1 MTKPIRIGIVG
12 SRFAAQFHYTAYQR
26 VTGIDVEVVGV
37 TSLTREHREDFA
49 KKCGIKAFNSL
60 EEMLPEVDVIDVC
73 TPGYA
78 HEEVSIASLEA
89 GKHIVVEKPFTG
101 YFGPPEDKNFKGNKF
116 PKEKMLENAIASAK
130 RIITA
135 ALKNKRKICY
145 AENWI
150 YAPAIQKESEII
162 TKTKG
167 QILCALGGQSHSG
180 SLSPAYGIWR
190 LSGGGSMVGKSCHP
204 LTAIL
209 YLKQVEGLT
218 RNGKA
223 IRPKTV
229 SARTHE
235 ITRNPK
241 FIDKG
246 FLRTDYEDIEDY
258 CHLHV
263 VFDDGM
269 IADIFASELV
279 MGGVHNWL
287 EIFANN
293 HRAKCNLSPVN
304 AMELYN
310 PQEEQLENVYVMEK
324 IGTKQGWSNPAPD
337 ENFLFG
343 YPQEIQDFMEAIATG
358 REPKSGILAASD
370 IVSVIYAAYLSA
382 ERKGTEVEIPLDSA
396 IGIGDPA
403 KTLNGRA
410 DNIGGY
416 DGK

>member
-1 MTKPIRIGIVG
+1 E
-12 SRFAAQFHYTAYQR
+12 FHYTAYQR
-26 VTGIDVEVVGV
+26 VTNIDVEVVGV
-37 TSLTREHREDFA
+37 TSLAREHREDFA
-49 KKCGIKAFNSL
+49 KKHGIKSFDSL
-60 EEMLPEVDVIDVC
+60 EEMLPKVDVIDVC

-78 HEEVSIASLEA
+78 HEEVSITSLEA
-89 GKHIVVEKPFTG
+89 GKHTVVEKPFTG
-101 YFGPPEDKNFKGNKF
+101 YFGPPEDKNFKGNRFSKG
-116 PKEKMLENAIASAK
+116 KMLEEAIASAG
-130 RIITA
+130 RIIAA
-135 ALKNKRKICY
+135 ALKSKKKLCY

-150 YAPAIQKESEII
+150 YAPAIQKEAEVI

-167 QILCALGGQSHSG
+167 QILWALGGGSHSG

-204 LTAIL
+204 LTAVL
-209 YLKQVEGLT
+209 YLKQVEGLA

-223 IRPKTV
+223 IRPKAV

-258 CHLHV
+258 CQLHII
-263 VFDDGM
+263 FNDGM

-293 HRAKCNLSPVN
+293 HRTKCNLSPVN

-310 PQEEQLENVYVMEK
+310 PQEEQLADVYVMEK
-324 IGTKQGWSNPAPD
+324 IGTKQGWSNPSPD
-337 ENFLFG
+337 ENWMFG

-358 REPKSGILAASD
+358 REPKSGMLAASD
-370 IVSVIYAAYLSA
+370 VVSVLYAAYISA

-396 IGIGDPA
+396 I
-403 KTLNGRA
+403 
-410 DNIGGY
+410 
-416 DGK
+416 

>member
-1 MTKPIRIGIVG
+1 MEKPIRIGIVG

-49 KKCGIKAFNSL
+49 KKHGIKSFDSL

-78 HEEVSIASLEA
+78 HEEVSITALEA

-116 PKEKMLENAIASAK
+116 PKEKMLEEAIASAG
-130 RIITA
+130 RIIAA
-135 ALKNKRKICY
+135 ALKSKKKLCY

-150 YAPAIQKESEII
+150 YAPAVQKEAEII

-167 QILCALGGQSHSG
+167 QILWALGGGSHSG

-204 LTAIL
+204 LTAVL
-209 YLKQVEGLT
+209 YLKQVEGLA
-218 RNGKA
+218 RKGKA
-223 IRPKTV
+223 IRPKAV

-258 CHLHV
+258 CQLHII
-263 VFDDGM
+263 FNDGM

-293 HRAKCNLSPVN
+293 HRTKCNLSPVN

-310 PQEEQLENVYVMEK
+310 PQEEQLADVYVMKK
-324 IGTKQGWSNPAPD
+324 IGTKQGWSNPSPD
-337 ENFLFG
+337 ENWMFG
-343 YPQEIQDFMEAIATG
+343 YPQEIQDFMEAIANN
-358 REPKSGILAASD
+358 REPKSGMLAASD
-370 IVSVIYAAYLSA
+370 IVGVLYTAYVSA
-382 ERKGTEVEIPLDSA
+382 ERKGEEVKIPLDSA
-396 IGIGDPA
+396 I
-403 KTLNGRA
+403 
-410 DNIGGY
+410 
-416 DGK
+416 

>member
-1 MTKPIRIGIVG
+1 LKNPIRVGIVG
-12 SRFAAQFHYTAYQR
+12 SRFAAEFHYAAYQR
-26 VTGIDVEVVGV
+26 VTGINVEVVGV

-49 KKCGIKAFNSL
+49 KKRGIKAFDSL

-89 GKHIVVEKPFTG
+89 GKHIIVEKPFTG

-116 PKEKMLENAIASAK
+116 PKEKMLEEAIASAR
-130 RIITA
+130 RIIAA
-135 ALKNKRKICY
+135 ALKNKKKICY

-150 YAPAIQKESEII
+150 YAPAVQKEAEIL
-162 TKTKG
+162 TKTQG
-167 QILCALGGQSHSG
+167 QILWALGDQSHSG

-190 LSGGGSMVGKSCHP
+190 LSGGGSIVGKSCHP
-204 LTAIL
+204 LSAIL

-223 IRPKTV
+223 IRPKVV

-258 CHLHV
+258 GNIHV
-263 VFDDGM
+263 IFDDGM

-293 HRAKCNLSPVN
+293 HRTRCNLSPTN
-304 AMELYN
+304 ALELYN
-310 PQEEQLENVYVMEK
+310 PEEEQLTDVYVMEK
-324 IGTKQGWSNPAPD
+324 IGTKQGWSNPSPD
-337 ENFLFG
+337 ENWMFG

-358 REPKSGILAASD
+358 REPKSGMLAASD
-370 IVSVIYAAYLSA
+370 IVGVLYTAYVSA
-382 ERKGTEVEIPLDSA
+382 ERKGEEIKIAVDLA
-396 IGIGDPA
+396 
-403 KTLNGRA
+403 L
-410 DNIGGY
+410 
-416 DGK
+416 

>member
-1 MTKPIRIGIVG
+1 MDNSIRIGIVG
-12 SRFAAQFHYTAYQR
+12 SRFAAQFHYIAYQR

-37 TSLTREHREDFA
+37 TSLTREHCEDFA
-49 KKCGIKAFNSL
+49 KKRGIKAFDSL
-60 EEMLPEVDVIDVC
+60 EEMLLEVDVIDVC

-89 GKHIVVEKPFTG
+89 GKHLVIEKPFTG
-101 YFGPPEDKNFKGNKF
+101 YFGPPGDKNFQGNKF
-116 PKEKMLENAIASAK
+116 PKEKMLEGAIASAR
-130 RIITA
+130 RIIAA
-135 ALKNKRKICY
+135 ALKSKRKICY

-150 YAPAIQKESEII
+150 YAPAIQKEAEII

-167 QILCALGGQSHSG
+167 QILWSLGGQSHSG

-204 LTAIL
+204 LSAVL

-235 ITRNPK
+235 ITRNPR

-246 FLRTDYEDIEDY
+246 FLRTNYEDIEDY
-258 CHLHV
+258 GHLHL
-263 VFDDGM
+263 VFNDGM

-293 HRAKCNLSPVN
+293 HRTCCNLSPTN
-304 AMELYN
+304 AIKLYN
-310 PQEEQLENVYVMEK
+310 PKEEQLVDVYVMEK
-324 IGTKQGWSNPAPD
+324 IETKQGWSNPAPD
-337 ENFLFG
+337 ENWMFG
-343 YPQEIQDFMEAIATG
+343 YPQEMQDFMEAIATG
-358 REPKSGILAASD
+358 REPKSGMLAASD
-370 IVSVIYAAYLSA
+370 IVGVLYAAYLSA
-382 ERKGTEVEIPLDSA
+382 ECKGTEVEIPLDYA
-396 IGIGDPA
+396 I
-403 KTLNGRA
+403 
-410 DNIGGY
+410 
-416 DGK
+416 

>member
-1 MTKPIRIGIVG
+1 MKEPIRIGIVG

-26 VTGIDVEVVGV
+26 VTGIDVEVVGA

-49 KKCGIKAFNSL
+49 KKRGIKAFDSL

-78 HEEVSIASLEA
+78 HEEVSITSLEA

-101 YFGPPEDKNFKGNKF
+101 YFGPPEDKDFKGNRF
-116 PKEKMLENAIASAK
+116 SKEKMLEEAIASAG
-130 RIITA
+130 RIIAA
-135 ALKNKRKICY
+135 ALKSKKKLCY

-150 YAPAIQKESEII
+150 YAPAIQKEAEII

-167 QILCALGGQSHSG
+167 QILWALGGGSHSG

-258 CHLHV
+258 CYLHV

-269 IADIFASELV
+269 IADVFASELV

-293 HRAKCNLSPVN
+293 HRANCNLSPVN

-310 PQEEQLENVYVMEK
+310 PQEEQLKDVYVMEK
-324 IGTKQGWSNPAPD
+324 IGTKQGWSNPSPD
-337 ENFLFG
+337 ENWMFG
-343 YPQEIQDFMEAIATG
+343 YPQEIQDFMKAIASG
-358 REPKSGILAASD
+358 KEPKSGMLAASD
-370 IVSVIYAAYLSA
+370 VVSVLYAAYVSA
-382 ERKGTEVEIPLDSA
+382 ERKGTEVEIPLDSS
-396 IGIGDPA
+396 
-403 KTLNGRA
+403 L
-410 DNIGGY
+410 
-416 DGK
+416 

>member
-12 SRFAAQFHYTAYQR
+12 SRYAAQFHYTAYQR

-37 TSLTREHREDFA
+37 TSLTKEYRENFA
-49 KKCGIKAFNSL
+49 KKHGIKAFNSL

-101 YFGPPEDKNFKGNKF
+101 YFGHPEDKNFKGNKF
-116 PKEKMLENAIASAK
+116 SKEKMLESAIASAK
-130 RIITA
+130 RIIAA
-135 ALKNKRKICY
+135 ALKSKRKICY

-150 YAPAIQKESEII
+150 YAPAIQKEAEII

-167 QILCALGGQSHSG
+167 QILWALGDQSHLG
-180 SLSPAYGIWR
+180 SISPAYGIWR
-190 LSGGGSMVGKSCHP
+190 LSGGGSMVAKSCHP
-204 LTAIL
+204 LAAVL
-209 YLKQVEGLT
+209 YLKQVEGLI

-223 IRPKTV
+223 IRPKAV

-258 CHLHV
+258 CQLHV
-263 VFDDGM
+263 IFNDGM
-269 IADIFASELV
+269 VADIFASELV

-304 AMELYN
+304 AMEVYN
-310 PQEEQLENVYVMEK
+310 PQEEQFADIYVMEK
-324 IGTKQGWSNPAPD
+324 IGTKQGWFNPAPD
-337 ENFLFG
+337 ENWMFG

-358 REPKSGILAASD
+358 REPKSGMLAASD
-370 IVSVIYAAYLSA
+370 VVSVIYAAYLSA
-382 ERKGTEVEIPLDSA
+382 ERKGTEVEICLDLSM
-396 IGIGDPA
+396 
-403 KTLNGRA
+403 
-410 DNIGGY
+410 
-416 DGK
+416 